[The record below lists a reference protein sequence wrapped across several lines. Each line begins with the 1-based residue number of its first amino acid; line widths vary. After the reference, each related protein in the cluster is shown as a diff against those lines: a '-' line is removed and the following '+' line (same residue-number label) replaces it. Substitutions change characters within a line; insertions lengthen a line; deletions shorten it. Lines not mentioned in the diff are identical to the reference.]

1 MEKNTRRDFVHP
13 CVLRI
18 AAFVLLLFLVLGRS
32 LGAQAQLGGISHRKL
47 PNGLEIFAMR
57 NSSVPLATICV
68 AFRGGAIAHT
78 PETAGLFHLYEH
90 MLFAGNRK
98 YPTKQAFN
106 AALNSMGTTT
116 WNGATGTE
124 YINYHITIPSE
135 TLEKGIEFWA
145 SAVRS
150 PIFDPQTL
158 ENEKS
163 VVLNEIK
170 GYHADPAQIA
180 ANALSSRMFPAAPW
194 RKNIDGPEGNI
205 ESANVEAL
213 RDMQNK
219 FYIPSNMALLVGG
232 DCDPGEVFAL
242 AEKYFGDWSGGSAPE
257 LGKPAQGPLP
267 EGVRVIS
274 IEDSFYRGLA
284 QAQFR
289 WRGPDVLEKPE
300 DTYAA
305 DVLLFL
311 MSSPVGRFK
320 KSLMVKVP
328 GLFDPEY
335 IDFSYPTARDGANF
349 IFNTYLVV
357 QNPQSEGSVLDRVE
371 SLRLAVMEEFTLMA
385 VDPVEYFSAREL
397 EKAKTKL
404 IDQNIYALESV
415 DSFIT
420 DTLTF
425 WWSTAT
431 ADYFFGYEE
440 NCAAVGW
447 DSIVS
452 LLRRYILGARPDSS
466 PAQASMVRLRTST
479 AGTDF
484 KMAGKIEELGY
495 AKATSDTAFWW
506 QRQGGGK

>member
-1 MEKNTRRDFVHP
+1 MD
-13 CVLRI
+13 
-18 AAFVLLLFLVLGRS
+18 
-32 LGAQAQLGGISHRKL
+32 GISYRKL

-78 PETAGLFHLYEH
+78 PETSGLFHLYEH
-90 MLFAGNRK
+90 MLFAGNAK

-135 TLEKGIEFWA
+135 ALEKGVEFWA
-145 SAVRS
+145 AAVRS

-180 ANALSSRMFPAAPW
+180 SNALSSRMFPAAPW
-194 RKNIDGPEGNI
+194 RKNIDGPEENI
-205 ESANVEAL
+205 ESANVSAL
-213 RDMQNK
+213 RDIQKK

-232 DCDPGEVFAL
+232 DCDPDEVFAL
-242 AEKYFGDWSGGSAPE
+242 AEKYFGDWSGDPAPE

-274 IEDSFYRGLA
+274 IEDAFYRGLA

-289 WRGPDVLEKPE
+289 WRGPDVLENPE

-320 KSLMVKVP
+320 KSLMAKVP

-357 QNPQSEGSVLDRVE
+357 QKPQSEGAVLDRVDL
-371 SLRLAVMEEFTLMA
+371 LRLAVMEEFALMA
-385 VDPVEYFSAREL
+385 ADPQGYFGAREL

-404 IDQNIYALESV
+404 IDQNIYALESA

-425 WWSTAT
+425 WWSTAA

-452 LLRRYILGARPDSS
+452 LLRRYILGARADLRPS
-466 PAQASMVRLRTST
+466 QATLVRIRTST